1 MRLFYAF
8 IIRFFLFVFLQAFIF
23 NQLEISPYVHVMISP
38 LYIMLLPFDT
48 PVIRLLLVSFFLGL
62 CIDSLSN
69 TFGLHASSLVVFA
82 YLRPVVFRWFSPREG
97 YDSIKTPSI
106 FDMGNSWFLMVFG
119 ILLLFHHLWFF
130 VMESFSFKE
139 LLLILLKTLPS
150 TLLSFIVCIILQT
163 LFLKK
168 SK

>member
-8 IIRFFLFVFLQAFIF
+8 ILRFFLFVFLQAFIF

-48 PVIRLLLVSFFLGL
+48 PVVRLLLISFFLGL

-69 TFGLHASSLVVFA
+69 TFGLHASSLLVFA
-82 YLRPVVFRWFSPREG
+82 YLRPLVFRWFSPRDG
-97 YDSIKTPSI
+97 YDSIKDPSI
-106 FDMGNSWFLMVFG
+106 FDMGNTWFLLVFG
-119 ILLLFHHLWFF
+119 TLLFIHHLWFF
-130 VMESFSFKE
+130 IMESFSFEE

-150 TLLSFIVCIILQT
+150 TALSFIVCIILQT